1 MATTNPYA
9 SPKAQVAD
17 AGGPSGED
25 RERLKRVASGQ
36 RLIIYSLLVSLA
48 SIALQGAIGI
58 SGAILG
64 LAASIMAIVG
74 VVRITGGLGRSL
86 LAKILYII
94 AMFIPLVNL
103 IAMLLLSSQATK
115 ALREAG
121 VQVGFLGAS
130 ASQFD

>member
-9 SPKAQVAD
+9 APKAKVAD
-17 AGGPSGED
+17 AAGHDGETW
-25 RERLKRVASGQ
+25 ERLKRVASGQ
-36 RLIIYSLLVSLA
+36 RLIIYSLLVQIVSVT
-48 SIALQGAIGI
+48 LQGTIGI
-58 SGAILG
+58 PGFILG

-86 LAKILYII
+86 IAKIVYIV
-94 AMFIPLVNL
+94 AMFIPLINL

-121 VQVGFLGAS
+121 LEVGFLGAK